1 MRIAK
6 TMNRKKPTVEF
17 DGPTLNGHPVLSV
30 ADLQAWFRT
39 TKCDA
44 PADAALINEYELLGA
59 LWKGTPALRK
69 QRRTNASRLRLTR
82 IAVALKSLQS
92 ELPIIIEDSR
102 EVFANKQLASL
113 EGLVKLLDQVNQV
126 TPRFQNFL
134 PSRGRNVELWHA
146 VARKVGAEIIQTL
159 KGSTRRR
166 VGFGKPTSPAVEIL
180 RSALTYLG
188 VTKSPE
194 AIVDATRPKRTRSN
208 QSSKAPS
215 IGEKL
220 EISPTDRP
228 LMPLRR

>member
-30 ADLQAWFRT
+30 ADVQAWFRT
-39 TKCDA
+39 AKCDA
-44 PADAALINEYELLGA
+44 PADAALAIAQMLNEYELLGA

-102 EVFANKQLASL
+102 EVFANKQSASL

-134 PSRGRNVELWHA
+134 PTRGRDVEFWHV
-146 VARKVGAEIIQTL
+146 VARKVGAKIIQTF
-159 KGSTRRR
+159 KASTGRR

-180 RSALTYLG
+180 RSALAYLG

-194 AIVDATRPKRTRSN
+194 AIVDAMRPKRTRSR
-208 QSSKAPS
+208 KRM
-215 IGEKL
+215 GK
-220 EISPTDRP
+220 
-228 LMPLRR
+228 